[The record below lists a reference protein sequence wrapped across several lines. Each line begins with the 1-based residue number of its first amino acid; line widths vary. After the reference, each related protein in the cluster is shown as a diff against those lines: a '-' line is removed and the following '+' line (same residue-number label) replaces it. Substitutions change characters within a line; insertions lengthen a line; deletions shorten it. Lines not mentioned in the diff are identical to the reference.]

1 MRFVYRK
8 AKPGDVDAI
17 VDLAVESV
25 SRDALPVTVDRD
37 AMRDSAMRNLN
48 PAHFMWV
55 TEFEGKIV
63 AAVAAIVQPI
73 FWGKGLQM
81 SVLLYYSRVKG
92 AGIKLLRNLAEWMKG
107 RHGIKIGIIELEP
120 GARDSLIRFM
130 KKLGFARESVNLTF
144 VRGA

>member
-1 MRFVYRK
+1 MQFVYRK
-8 AKPGDVDAI
+8 AKPSDVDAI

-25 SRDALPVTVDRD
+25 SRDQIPVVVDRQ

-55 TEFEGKIV
+55 TELDGKVV
-63 AAVAAIVQPI
+63 AAVAALVQPI

-92 AGIKLLRNLAEWMKG
+92 AGIKLLRKLAEWMKG

-120 GARDSLIRFM
+120 GARRGLIRFM
-130 KKLGFARESVNLTF
+130 KSLGFARESVNLTF